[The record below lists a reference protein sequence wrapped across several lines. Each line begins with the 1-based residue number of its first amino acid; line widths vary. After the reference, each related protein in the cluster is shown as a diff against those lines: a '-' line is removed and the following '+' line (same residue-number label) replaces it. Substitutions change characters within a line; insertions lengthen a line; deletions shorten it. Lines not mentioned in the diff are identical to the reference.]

1 VCWLRCCRCHVILL
15 VVTVRVETALP
26 RNAQRQRVVPLGVLL
41 DYRAQIKAAVRQ
53 LQTVADEVVE
63 LRNDIGDPAVPGQP
77 QPPTLLTWWSS
88 VDNKSDAP
96 HAVIE
101 NFLSSVR
108 DRAGSTNAAS

>member
-1 VCWLRCCRCHVILL
+1 MRCRRCHVILL

-41 DYRAQIKAAVRQ
+41 DYRAQIEAAVKQ

-63 LRNDIGDPAVPGQP
+63 LRNDISDQAVPGQP
-77 QPPTLLTWWSS
+77 QHPTLLTWWRSL
-88 VDNKSDAP
+88 DHKSEAP

-101 NFLSSVR
+101 NFLSSAR